1 MASRSAI
8 DTIKGYFYQ
17 FDLSIERLLH
27 LPSGNDSIEIERI
40 EDIDVN
46 IASETTAVQCKYYAK
61 TEYNHSV
68 IAKPIR
74 FMISHYKSLKTDNA
88 DLIRYKIYGHYESG
102 QSKLIFPIDSS
113 LFIEQFLTYT
123 KDKKLILHHEK
134 IGLSEVEIEEFISL
148 LDIDVNAVNYKTQ
161 IDNIVDEL
169 TDHFSCSKFEAEHY
183 YYNNALNKIKEL
195 SVEADPSK
203 RKITK
208 NDFFHSI
215 NKKEILFNE
224 WFIQFKGKAN
234 YCKNIKNQY
243 FQSKGLSTSP
253 FERVFAFEIREEDSL
268 ANIKHLILHIQKK
281 WSKLSMRDGD
291 SSYCPYVYIHGIS
304 ENFLIKIKQNLRN
317 EGIRLIDGT
326 EFLGDQ
332 FKVESITRKATF
344 HNEIKLKVI
353 NSLEHVREIVSH
365 INMTKEVYQFYR
377 SSPYLDSVNDSVLH
391 VKIQVSTIN
400 DIKEIS

>member
-102 QSKLIFPIDSS
+102 QSKLIFPISSS

-148 LDIDVNAVNYKTQ
+148 LDIDVNAVNYQTQ

-169 TDHFSCSKFEAEHY
+169 TDHFSSFIDWRV
-183 YYNNALNKIKEL
+183 N
-195 SVEADPSK
+195 
-203 RKITK
+203 
-208 NDFFHSI
+208 SI
-215 NKKEILFNE
+215 AIN
-224 WFIQFKGKAN
+224 
-234 YCKNIKNQY
+234 
-243 FQSKGLSTSP
+243 
-253 FERVFAFEIREEDSL
+253 
-268 ANIKHLILHIQKK
+268 
-281 WSKLSMRDGD
+281 
-291 SSYCPYVYIHGIS
+291 CP
-304 ENFLIKIKQNLRN
+304 
-317 EGIRLIDGT
+317 D
-326 EFLGDQ
+326 
-332 FKVESITRKATF
+332 
-344 HNEIKLKVI
+344 
-353 NSLEHVREIVSH
+353 
-365 INMTKEVYQFYR
+365 
-377 SSPYLDSVNDSVLH
+377 
-391 VKIQVSTIN
+391 
-400 DIKEIS
+400 